1 MDTFTTN
8 QTLNISSKNS
18 TVARNGFRAEKV
30 MCMQE
35 DTKLAFEQVFGLPI
49 VALTV
54 IHGEKHDIKVK
65 FENGTETTI
74 QNKDGG
80 DKTGR
85 GHSVDRRNVNA
96 YKNEPLATLLKTL
109 CLPRTYGDCGKPVV
123 SADVSKTVINMC
135 ILGEKEE
142 ERPKYFTHTTSDK
155 DTGKIISMSI
165 CTADDLMT
173 FMYGTLYKEMVPK
186 RTCVHLSPN
195 CYLQRKGGG
204 KTDAKPD
211 DIQMKFKFTEAI
223 EALFTPIFIQTMP
236 L

>member
-1 MDTFTTN
+1 MNSPTTN
-8 QTLNISSKNS
+8 PTPIISSKNS
-18 TVARNGFRAEKV
+18 MIAKNGFRAEKV
-30 MCMQE
+30 MCIQE
-35 DTKLAFEQVFGLPI
+35 DIKPALEQFFGLPI

-85 GHSVDRRNVNA
+85 GHSVDRRNVDS
-96 YKNEPLATLLKTL
+96 YKNTPLATLLKTL
-109 CLPRTYGDCGKPVV
+109 CLKQGVEKPVV
-123 SADVSKTVINMC
+123 SADISKNVINMC

-155 DTGKIISMSI
+155 ETGKIISMSI
-165 CTADDLMT
+165 CTADDIMT

-223 EALFTPIFIQTMP
+223 EALFTPIFLQTMP